1 MNRHLAISTVDAT
14 PHTPARLPRAKSRG
28 KRWEN
33 SYENLRSA
41 VGAALAR
48 ELFHFFLPTPRSAST
63 KTRSGH
69 LRVGISLSS
78 LNLSWSPN

>member
-1 MNRHLAISTVDAT
+1 MTNHLATNTVGAKQFS
-14 PHTPARLPRAKSRG
+14 PAR
-28 KRWEN
+28 KRWDN

-41 VGAALAR
+41 VGAALTR
-48 ELFHFFLPTPRSAST
+48 ELFHFLLPTPRSAST
-63 KTRSGH
+63 QTRSGH